1 MTTTTLTANAAPA
14 RARQG
19 AATLVWLGSAYTT
32 MLAVVAMK
40 VHPDYA
46 IWAAFG
52 VQSVLTLLES
62 RIWQGKGG
70 VLEWLAL
77 GIDVLVNM
85 GGTWQWVKHID
96 KTPAWVMLRETLGAP
111 ERLNS
116 LSLLGIALVIAVLL
130 AYSPEGI
137 WRQR

>member
-1 MTTTTLTANAAPA
+1 MTTTTLTASAAPA
-14 RARQG
+14 RARQA

-32 MLAVVAMK
+32 MLAVIAMK
-40 VHPDYA
+40 VHIDYA
-46 IWAAFG
+46 LWAALG
-52 VQSVLTLLES
+52 VQAVLTMLES

-70 VLEWLAL
+70 VLEWIAL

-96 KTPAWVMLRETLGAP
+96 QTPPWQMLRETLGAP
-111 ERLNS
+111 ERLS
-116 LSLLGIALVIAVLL
+116 SWTLLGIALVIAVLL

>member
-1 MTTTTLTANAAPA
+1 
-14 RARQG
+14 
-19 AATLVWLGSAYTT
+19 

-46 IWAAFG
+46 ILAALG
-52 VQSVLTLLES
+52 VQAVLTLLES

-70 VLEWLAL
+70 GLEWIAL
-77 GIDVLVNM
+77 GIDILINM
-85 GGTWQWVKHID
+85 GGTWQWIKHID
-96 KTPAWVMLRETLGAP
+96 KTPPWTMMRETLGAP
-111 ERLNS
+111 ERLS
-116 LSLLGIALVIAVLL
+116 SWALLGVALVIAVLL